1 MHTHLR
7 LTPHLGIVQR
17 TLNVLL
23 KVLIFAWQSI
33 IIPKIHFYQ
42 SFING
47 QRQAET
53 ISNCLCCISCS
64 LKREWMIF
72 VIGTGKSTTFSASF
86 CACICPFQSAAH
98 LPVRKLI
105 LVRSKLFLRVSLH
118 KACDSLLRWQ
128 SSLNHTLLFLRLQGL
143 DSLKRNNLSR
153 YFIQE
158 GLIMFH

>member
-1 MHTHLR
+1 MHTSKTDSPFGNRTANAKRAFESSHLC
-7 LTPHLGIVQR
+7 LAVHH
-17 TLNVLL
+17 N
-23 KVLIFAWQSI
+23 
-33 IIPKIHFYQ
+33 PKIHFYQ

>member
-64 LKREWMIF
+64 LKRGMDDFRDWNRQIYYL
-72 VIGTGKSTTFSASF
+72 SASF

-128 SSLNHTLLFLRLQGL
+128 SSP
-143 DSLKRNNLSR
+143 
-153 YFIQE
+153 
-158 GLIMFH
+158 

>member
-86 CACICPFQSAAH
+86 CACICPFSVSGTSARPQTNPCAF
-98 LPVRKLI
+98 
-105 LVRSKLFLRVSLH
+105 KLFLRVSLH